1 MNILVTG
8 ATGFIGSH
16 LVEQLLNQKHQ
27 VFALVRK
34 TSNVGPLIDK
44 GVNLIYGDISDK
56 DSLRVVCDYDIEAV
70 FHCAGYVQDDNWKS
84 LYHINVIGTE
94 NICNLCLK
102 LKVERLVY
110 VSSVAV
116 VNGNSQITLQE
127 NLPFNA
133 TNLYGA
139 SKIDAEGR
147 VIEFR
152 KKGLRAAIIRPPMV
166 YGEGEPHALG
176 KILFLLR
183 HRLLPIIGQG
193 KARWHLAYVKNVADA
208 LILALH
214 KDEFL
219 QDTFFV
225 ADEEALTVKE
235 ILLTLIQAIEAPN
248 PYYLPSWVT
257 PLFRKLPYLGKR
269 LNFLCKDRI
278 YDISRIQAAGYK
290 PHYQTKNAL
299 SASALHWLKEEG
311 K

>member
-16 LVEQLLNQKHQ
+16 LIDQLVFQKHR

-34 TSNVGPLIDK
+34 TSNVGPLMEK
-44 GVNLIYGDISDK
+44 GVNLIYGDIIDK
-56 DSLRVVCDYDIEAV
+56 KSLEAVCDYDIKAL
-70 FHCAGYVQDDNWKS
+70 FHCAGYVQDNNWKS
-84 LYHINVIGTE
+84 LYYINVIGTE

-102 LKVERLVY
+102 LNVDRMVY

-116 VNGNSQITLQE
+116 VNGNSQVELKE
-127 NLPFNA
+127 ELPYCS

-147 VIEFR
+147 AIEFR
-152 KKGLRAAIIRPPMV
+152 KKGLKIAIIRPPMV

-183 HRLLPIIGQG
+183 HRLLPIIKEG
-193 KARWHLAYVKNVADA
+193 KSRWHLAYVKNVADA

-219 QDTFFV
+219 QGTFFV
-225 ADEEALTVKE
+225 ADAEALTVKE
-235 ILLTLIQAIEAPN
+235 ILLTLAQAIGAPN
-248 PYYLPSWVT
+248 PFYLPSWMT
-257 PLFRKLPYLGKR
+257 PLLRKLPYLGKR
-269 LNFLCKDRI
+269 LSFLSKERI
-278 YDISRIQAAGYK
+278 YDISKIQAAGYK
-290 PHYQTKNAL
+290 PAYQTKEAL
-299 SASALHWLKEEG
+299 SRSALYWLKEL
-311 K
+311 KK